1 MEQLTS
7 HIRDHHIT
15 VLVETRSSNVS
26 QLSDHLSQTHKCFHN
41 TVEFEGRKGQGVAIY
56 VHTSLQDLIQ
66 IWKISDNS
74 QTVWLRVSG
83 SVFGVKGMVML
94 GATYI
99 SPQSAT
105 RHQSDITHMFSV
117 LHLEISEAQTQSS
130 HIFLMGD
137 FNAHLDNKPDPFD
150 DQFAQVLESF
160 PQLKQPRV
168 GPHIVRSN
176 AAGKCLSAISA
187 SIPLIITTGR
197 GKGDRGQPTFFGY
210 NSLAAKIR
218 QPTRTEH
225 LIMSPDLYLQCQG
238 IKVIEDIYLA
248 DHRPLACS
256 FDTNGCLLQNDLRLP
271 RDTQKQRTGC
281 SLSWRQE
288 LMQDYV
294 ASLKAAESEVLEYQR
309 ALEAGDVNST
319 YDHLVTL
326 ILQAATRAGMTSKQQ
341 PRRARLGLPMPP
353 WFDNKCRAYKA
364 QIRHTAKRRLPVT
377 LLKKAYN
384 SYCRLLKRRYEKQQA
399 SAIVDMIDKRDVEA
413 YKIMKVPKRC
423 QVTPISAGTW
433 TEHLKC
439 HFTQKVSRI
448 EGCTSS
454 RLPAM
459 LQPLSDQLRSRQ
471 VNPSEIAVLPGP
483 GGRYRQC
490 NETSSEL
497 QQTIS
502 TPSTYQ
508 IPFITELS
516 SCVHASI
523 SRMNAD
529 ASSGFDPFTTPF
541 IKHAVEK
548 CQDENGREH
557 SKNIL
562 HPLLT
567 DLFNLVLTEGL
578 LPETWK
584 KTKVIPLYK
593 KEAVLDPKNYRMLAI
608 NGCLYRLYANV
619 VRDLLTNWAIVEKK
633 IPDTQFGFCPTRN
646 TNQPLFIL
654 RHVLSVAKEKKKKVF
669 AAFVDLTAAY
679 DSIDRN
685 KLWTHLEEIRTPT
698 YLLTAIK
705 GMYDGDMY
713 ILIDGDK
720 ASDPVIPDKGVKQG
734 CPLSPLLFSLY
745 INDLDRHLDTEV
757 KGAITAI
764 ATVRISHCDY
774 ADDIMI
780 LTNSADDLQSQLN
793 RLSTFARSKRL
804 TVNTDKTKVLVFF
817 STDTTT
823 LPTFTC
829 NGAPLEFVTEF
840 KYLGIMLNRN
850 GKMDA
855 AATQMSR
862 TFMGAIAR
870 VRTAGIKFGIW
881 NRKHAMLWLFQSFA
895 LTAGLYGCQ
904 IWATNKLSFSSSSHT
919 EAHIRHTC
927 FLKSL
932 LGVKKATETHCLL
945 RETGQMPLYF
955 YWFRCVIRF
964 WNNLLSSNNT
974 LLHQMAQADIRLA
987 KNKSSWSCQV
997 LTALQEIPDAQQFAE
1012 AVRSCEKVNMDMF
1025 EKVLCNQV
1033 TAVWRLL
1040 DGVTPQEAH
1049 SSSRIMRTYHSHFGL
1064 PLGTAKGCWDAV
1076 RKSRKPSLPIYLRLN
1091 LPSHL
1096 VRALSCLRL
1105 SSHKLRVE
1113 TLRYGQRRP
1122 YELRICDRCDWHA
1135 VQDEEHMI
1143 FDCENEDLVSLRAH
1157 YQELFTGVEGDSASR
1172 LRDFVH
1178 QDDVFGVAAFVLQCL
1193 RCYS

>member
-1 MEQLTS
+1 MTS

-15 VLVETRSSNVS
+15 VLVETRSSDIS
-26 QLSDHLSQTHKCFHN
+26 QLSDHLFQTHKCFHN
-41 TVEFEGRKGQGVAIY
+41 TVEFEGRKGQGVAIF
-56 VHTSLQDLIQ
+56 VHTSLQDLIH

-74 QTVWLRVSG
+74 QAVWLRVSG

-94 GATYI
+94 GGAYI
-99 SPQSAT
+99 NPQSAT
-105 RHQSDITHMFSV
+105 RRQSDIMHTFSV
-117 LHLEISEAQTQSS
+117 LHLEISEAQAQSS
-130 HIFLMGD
+130 HILLMGD

-150 DQFAQVLESF
+150 DQFAQMLESF
-160 PQLKQPRV
+160 PQLRQPRC
-168 GPHIVRSN
+168 GPHVRSN
-176 AAGKCLSAISA
+176 VAGKCLLAISA

-197 GKGDRGQPTFFGY
+197 GKGDRGQPTFYGY
-210 NSLAAKIR
+210 NSLAAKTHE
-218 QPTRTEH
+218 PTRTEH
-225 LIMSPDLYLQCQG
+225 LVMSPDLYLQCQD

-248 DHRPLACS
+248 DHRPLTCS
-256 FDTNGCLLQNDLRLP
+256 FDTHGCLLQNDFRLP
-271 RDTQKQRTGC
+271 RDTQKQRTGF
-281 SLSWRQE
+281 SLVWRQE
-288 LMQDYV
+288 LMQEYV
-294 ASLKAAESEVLEYQR
+294 TSLKAAESELSEYQR
-309 ALEAGDVNST
+309 ALEAGDVDSAYN
-319 YDHLVTL
+319 HFVTH
-326 ILQAATRAGMTSKQQ
+326 ILRAAKRAGMTSKHQ

-353 WFDNKCRAYKA
+353 WFDDKCRAYKA
-364 QIRHTAKRRLPVT
+364 QIRHTAKSRLPVT
-377 LLKKAYN
+377 FLKKAYN
-384 SYCRLLKRRYEKQQA
+384 SYCRLLKRRYKKQQA
-399 SAIVDMIDKRDVEA
+399 SAIVAMIDKRDVEA
-413 YKIMKVPKRC
+413 YKLMKIPKHC
-423 QVTPISAGTW
+423 QVTPIPAETW

-439 HFTQKVSRI
+439 HFTQKVSRV
-448 EGCTSS
+448 EGCSSS

-471 VNPSEIAVLPGP
+471 VNPSDIAMLPGP

-490 NETSSEL
+490 NAASSEP
-497 QQTIS
+497 QQTTL

-508 IPFITELS
+508 IPSASELS
-516 SCVHASI
+516 SYVHASI
-523 SRMNAD
+523 TRMNAD
-529 ASSGFDPFTTPF
+529 ASSGFDSFTTPF

-548 CQDENGREH
+548 YQDENGREQ

-567 DLFNLVLTEGL
+567 DLFNLILAEGL

-593 KEAVLDPKNYRMLAI
+593 KEAVLNPKNYRMLAI

-619 VRDLLTNWAIVEKK
+619 VRDLLTNWAIAEKK

-646 TNQPLFIL
+646 TNQPLFKL
-654 RHVLSVAKEKKKKVF
+654 RHVLSVAKEKKKKLF

-679 DSIDRN
+679 DSIDRT
-685 KLWTHLEEIRTPT
+685 KLWTHLEEINTPF
-698 YLLTAIK
+698 YLLKAIK
-705 GMYDGDMY
+705 GMYDGGMY

-720 ASDPVIPDKGVKQG
+720 ASDPVTPDKGVKQG

-757 KGAITAI
+757 KGAITAM
-764 ATVRISHCDY
+764 ALMKISHCDY
-774 ADDIMI
+774 ADDIVI
-780 LTNSADDLQSQLN
+780 LANSADDLQSQLN
-793 RLSTFARSKRL
+793 RLSAFARSKRL
-804 TVNTDKTKVLVFF
+804 TVNTEKTKVLVFF
-817 STDTTT
+817 SADTTT
-823 LPTFTC
+823 LPTFTY
-829 NGAPLEFVTEF
+829 NGAPLELVTEF
-840 KYLGIMLNRN
+840 KYLGILLTRN

-855 AATQMSR
+855 ATTQMSR

-870 VRTAGIKFGIW
+870 VRTAGIKYGIL

-895 LTAGLYGCQ
+895 LAAGLYGCQ

-932 LGVKKATETHCLL
+932 LGVKKTTETHCLL

-987 KNKSSWSCQV
+987 RNKSSWSCQV
-997 LTALQEIPDAQQFAE
+997 LTAIQEIPDAQQFAE
-1012 AVRSCEKVNMDMF
+1012 AVRSCKKVNMDMF
-1025 EKVLCNQV
+1025 EKVLYNHV

-1049 SSSRIMRTYHSHFGL
+1049 SSSRIMRTYHSNFGI
-1064 PLGTAKGCWDAV
+1064 PLGTAQECWVAI
-1076 RKSRKPSLPIYLRLN
+1076 RKSRKPSLPKYLRLN

-1122 YELRICDRCDWHA
+1122 YELRICDKCDWHA

-1143 FDCENEDLVSLRAH
+1143 FDCENEALISLRVQH
-1157 YQELFTGVEGDSASR
+1157 QELFKDAEENSASR

-1178 QDDVFGVAAFVLQCL
+1178 QDDVFGVAAFVFQCL
-1193 RCYS
+1193 KCHS